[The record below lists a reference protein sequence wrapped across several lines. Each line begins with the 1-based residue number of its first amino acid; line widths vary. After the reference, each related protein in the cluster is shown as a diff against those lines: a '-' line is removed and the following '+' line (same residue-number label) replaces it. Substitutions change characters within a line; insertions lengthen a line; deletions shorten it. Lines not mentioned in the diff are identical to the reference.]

1 MTARIMP
8 GLGIRAGYASGE
20 SGWGDALNED
30 LLLLSAAVQLSVK
43 SISTSLPGTGSTGD
57 IYIVPVGDTDEGLIA
72 VWDNGAWE
80 MIPANRGWIAYV
92 VDVGKH
98 HMFNDTDWEIFR
110 AELPPYSIADDGKVL
125 TVDPTGALTWATPS
139 GGGGVTVFTALTDT
153 PADYTGQAL
162 KSVRVK
168 ADESGLEFTTPSG
181 GGGGV
186 TVFTALTDTPADYT
200 GQALK
205 SVRVKL
211 DETGLEFTTPSSS
224 PPFSSDVIVAN
235 YVVSEFDLSGNRLIG
250 MNVGTANTVTIDSG
264 MSNGE
269 PLAIYQSGGG
279 QTSIVAGAGV
289 TLISADGALKLRTQ
303 YSTCT
308 VMKIAADAYL
318 VVGDLAV

>member
-168 ADESGLEFTTPSG
+168 
-181 GGGGV
+181 
-186 TVFTALTDTPADYT
+186 
-200 GQALK
+200 
-205 SVRVKL
+205 L

-289 TLISADGALKLRTQ
+289 TLISADGALKLRTR

-308 VMKIAADAYL
+308 VMKIAADVYL
-318 VVGDLAV
+318 VVGDLVV